1 MTGPTDDGRYGR
13 HGVPGETRHAEPEYV
28 VPEYL
33 PPEPVEY
40 VDRVY
45 TSEIAVVQ
53 PRTAPSGQPV
63 LPPSPHLYG
72 GPVPPPL
79 RRAPARTVPGAT
91 VIPAAPERRVKGP
104 ALRVDWPACKGH
116 GLCHELLPER
126 FSLDEWGYPIVDG
139 SPVTADLVE
148 AAKRAVASC
157 PTLALRMVDPPG
169 R

>member
-1 MTGPTDDGRYGR
+1 MT
-13 HGVPGETRHAEPEYV
+13 EPEYV

-33 PPEPVEY
+33 PPRRLPAGQLPAEPDEY

-53 PRTAPSGQPV
+53 PGLPQVGDPSS
-63 LPPSPHLYG
+63 PPAPHLYG

-79 RRAPARTVPGAT
+79 RRVPARTVPGST
-91 VIPAAPERRVKGP
+91 VIPAAPERRPRGP
-104 ALRVDWPACKGH
+104 GLRVDWPACKGH

-139 SPVTADLVE
+139 SPVTVDLVD

-157 PTLALRMVDPPG
+157 PTLALRLVDPP
-169 R
+169 RR